1 MALDWSKEISFSG
14 LGKGKQGAKTAF
26 PSKTYMNLIAEDK
39 KQLEVRK
46 TVLVGILLLLIVVAF
61 AKFGVF
67 DFYDRVNHK
76 QAELTQLQSKEAS
89 LAAQLVDYNEVLTEY
104 RAYESSRISTDENTV
119 SAADALALVDKYI
132 APYARVA
139 SIDLLGN
146 TVSLSLAD
154 ITLDAAGT
162 LVGALNA
169 QPIVANVTVSTATTT
184 NQANSSDVLVT
195 MVVTLQK
202 VGDEQ

>member
-76 QAELTQLQSKEAS
+76 QAELTRLQATESS
-89 LAAQLVDYNEVLTEY
+89 LAAQLVDYNDVLTEY

-119 SAADALALVDKYI
+119 SAADALALVDRYI

-139 SIDLLGN
+139 SIDLHGN
-146 TVSLSLAD
+146 TMSLSLAD